1 MQLSMAAKK
10 AQPAKSRTRS
20 IECLEDRRVM
30 SANPIAPLL
39 GGAIEQHTFAEVPAL
54 VQHATSGPDF
64 WVDPVAEHDL
74 APLTGDIDPMLA
86 NGDTWTGL
94 SQVRA
99 NYGFTGVGQ
108 TVAVIDSGIAWDHV
122 ALGGG
127 FGSSYRVVGGWDFAE
142 NDANPYDDGLY
153 GSHGTHVSGI
163 IGGDRSGTTDHGVAP
178 GVDLVGLRVF
188 NDSGQGYFNWVES
201 ALRWVHQYR
210 DAYENP
216 ITAVNLSLGTAWN
229 ATTVPNWSTLE
240 DEFAQLKADGI
251 FVAVSAGNSFTTYNS
266 PGLSYPAASPHVV
279 PVMSADDSGSLSYF
293 SQRQS
298 RAIAAPG
305 RNVVSSI
312 PDYAGNH
319 NGVADDYAAM
329 SGTSMAAPYIA
340 GASTIIRQAMQAA
353 GYTNITQ
360 DTIYNHMMA
369 TASTVFDAATN
380 QSYKRI
386 NLSNAIDSLQSPN
399 VTSTDWG
406 TITQWQANNVA
417 NTGTTYYK
425 VRASQT
431 GYLTAEAMFAN
442 GGGNVDIALLGSN
455 QQVLATGT
463 ANSAGERAD
472 LWVTAG
478 TDYYVRVTG
487 TNPSIDFRITNLVS
501 QVGTTV
507 TIGGTSGADS
517 YWFDVGTTQ
526 RSFSINGTGYSFA
539 KTAATSFNFDGG
551 GGNDSITMAGSAKKE
566 SAAMQYG
573 YTTLTGVGINVVAAG
588 MEYSTLNGGGGN
600 DVVTLNDS
608 AGNDSFGVYSGYAS
622 MTGSGY
628 SLIASGFKN
637 ATAYSYSGSDTAHLY
652 DSAGKDTCRAYVD
665 RVEMRGTGFMNM
677 AIGFDTT
684 IGHASAGVDKAYLYD
699 SAGNDSY
706 STYAGYAAMTG
717 SGYNNAAS
725 GFDTTFG
732 YASSGYDTAYMH
744 DSAGDDLYRSYSNKA
759 IMSGYGFTNN
769 AYAFDACYGYS
780 SSGNDVARQY
790 GSKGN
795 DQYHV
800 SGFQS
805 QMTGKGFSNTAIG
818 FASYEAR
825 GLGGFDQAWIDGSL
839 LAAQSTGSAWD
850 EYTFLAAVKKSTR
863 GFDEMTMPSP
873 NAVEPGLNPNVLDSL
888 FSQLNDLS

>member
-1 MQLSMAAKK
+1 MAAKK
-10 AQPAKSRTRS
+10 TQTAKPRTRS

-30 SANPIAPLL
+30 SADPIAPLL
-39 GGAIEQHTFAEVPAL
+39 CGAIEQHTLAQVPAL
-54 VQHATSGPDF
+54 VPHTTSGPDF
-64 WVDPVAEHDL
+64 WVDPVAERDL
-74 APLTGDIDPMLA
+74 APLAGDINPMLA
-86 NGDTWTGL
+86 NGDAWTGL

-99 NYGFTGVGQ
+99 NFGFTGAGQ

-153 GSHGTHVSGI
+153 GAHGTHVSGI
-163 IGGDRSGTTDHGVAP
+163 IGGDRSGTADDGVAP

-210 DAYENP
+210 NAYENT
-216 ITAVNLSLGTAWN
+216 ITAVNLSLGTSWN

-240 DEFAQLKADGI
+240 EEFAQLKADGI

-319 NGVADDYAAM
+319 NGVADDFAAM

-360 DTIYNHMMA
+360 DTIYNHMLA
-369 TASTVFDAATN
+369 TASTVFDAVTN

-386 NLSNAIDSLQSPN
+386 NLSNAIESLQSPN

-406 TITQWQANNVA
+406 TITQRQANNVA
-417 NTGTTYYK
+417 NTGTNLYK
-425 VRASQT
+425 VRASQN

-442 GGGNVDIALLGSN
+442 AGGNVDIALLGSSF
-455 QQVLATGT
+455 QILASSIAT
-463 ANSAGERAD
+463 SAGERAD
-472 LWVTAG
+472 LWATAG

-487 TNPSIDFRITNLVS
+487 TNSDIDFRITNLVS
-501 QVGTTV
+501 QSGNAVTV
-507 TIGGTSGADS
+507 GGTSSNDA
-517 YWFDVGTTQ
+517 YWFDVGVTQ
-526 RSFSINGTGYSFA
+526 RSLSVNGTGYYF
-539 KTAATSFNFDGG
+539 TRAASATFNFDGG
-551 GGNDSITMAGSAKKE
+551 AGSDSITIVGTAKKE
-566 SAAMQYG
+566 AARLQYG
-573 YTTLTGVGINVVAAG
+573 YTSLTGTGISAIAVG
-588 MEYSTLNGGGGN
+588 MENATVNGGGGA
-600 DVVTLNDS
+600 DVVALYDS
-608 AGNDSFGVYSGYAS
+608 SGNDSLGMYNGYAA

-628 SLIASGFKN
+628 SLVATAFKT
-637 ATAYSYSGSDTAHLY
+637 ATAYSYIGTDTAHVY
-652 DSAGKDTCRAYVD
+652 DTSGNDTFHAYAD
-665 RVEMRGTGFMNM
+665 QVEMKGAGYKNVAVGFENV
-677 AIGFDTT
+677 T
-684 IGHASAGVDKAYLYD
+684 GHASAGVDKAYLYD

-706 STYAGYAAMTG
+706 STYAGYSAMTG
-717 SGYNNAAS
+717 SGYSNAAN
-725 GFDTTFG
+725 GFDMTFG
-732 YASSGYDTAYMH
+732 YASYGYDTAYMH
-744 DSAGDDLYRSYSNKA
+744 DSAGDDLYRSYANKA
-759 IMSGYGFTNN
+759 IMSGNGFANS
-769 AYAFDACYGYS
+769 AFSFDACYGYS

-805 QMTGKGFSNTAIG
+805 QMTGKGFNNTAVG
-818 FASYEAR
+818 FANYEAR
-825 GLGGFDQAWIDGSL
+825 GMGGFDQAWIDDTL
-839 LAAQSTGSAWD
+839 LATLSASSAWD
-850 EYTFLAAVKKSTR
+850 EYDFLAAVKKSAR
-863 GFDEMTMPSP
+863 GFDEMTLPSSSTAETGLTL
-873 NAVEPGLNPNVLDSL
+873 NAIDSL
-888 FSQLNDLS
+888 FGQLNNVS

>member
-1 MQLSMAAKK
+1 MASKK
-10 AQPAKSRTRS
+10 SKRPKPRKRS

-30 SANPIAPLL
+30 SADPIAPLL
-39 GGAIEQHTFAEVPAL
+39 GGLIERHDALDAPPL
-54 VQHATSGPDF
+54 VQHAPTQSDF
-64 WVDPVAEHDL
+64 WLDPISERDFE
-74 APLTGDIDPMLA
+74 PLTGDIDPMVA
-86 NGDTWTGL
+86 NGDSWTGL
-94 SQVRA
+94 SQVLA
-99 NYGFTGVGQ
+99 NYGFTGAGQ

-127 FGSSYRVVGGWDFAE
+127 FGSNHRVVGGWDFAE

-153 GSHGTHVSGI
+153 GSHGTHVAGI
-163 IGGDRSGTTDHGVAP
+163 IGGDRSGSANDGVAS

-188 NDSGQGYFNWVES
+188 NDTGQGYFGWVES

-210 DAYENP
+210 NSFENP
-216 ITAVNLSLGTAWN
+216 ITAVNLSLGTSWN

-305 RNVVSSI
+305 RGIVSSI

-319 NGVADDYAAM
+319 NGIADDYAAM
-329 SGTSMAAPYIA
+329 SGTSMAAPFIA

-353 GYTNITQ
+353 SYTNITQ

-386 NLSNAIDSLQSPN
+386 NLSNAVASLQSAN

-406 TITQWQANNVA
+406 TITQRQTNNVA
-417 NTGTTYYK
+417 NTGTTLYK
-425 VRASQT
+425 IRASQT
-431 GYLTAEAMFAN
+431 GYLTAEAMFADS
-442 GGGNVDIALLGSN
+442 GGNIDIAILNSSL
-455 QQVLATGT
+455 QVLASGAAT
-463 ANSAGERAD
+463 SVGERAD
-472 LWVTAG
+472 LWATAG

-487 TNPSIDFRITNLVS
+487 ANSDIDFRITNLVS
-501 QVGTTV
+501 QSGKTVTVGGTT
-507 TIGGTSGADS
+507 GNDA

-526 RSFSINGTGYSFA
+526 RSVSINGTGYTFA
-539 KTAATSFNFDGG
+539 KTAATTFNLDGG
-551 GGNDSITMAGSAKKE
+551 AGSDSATIVGTAKKE
-566 SAAMQYG
+566 TARLQYG
-573 YTTLTGVGINVVAAG
+573 YTTLTGTSINVVAVG
-588 MEYSTLNGGGGN
+588 MENVTVNGSGGA
-600 DVVTLNDS
+600 DVVTLYDS
-608 AGNDSFGVYSGYAS
+608 AGNDSLGMYSGYAA
-622 MTGSGY
+622 MTGTGY
-628 SLIASGFKN
+628 SLIANGFKT
-637 ATAYSYSGSDTAHLY
+637 ATAYSFTGTDTAHVY
-652 DSAGKDTCRAYVD
+652 DTTGNDTYRAYAD
-665 RVEMRGTGFMNM
+665 RVEMKGAGYKNVAVGFENV
-677 AIGFDTT
+677 T
-684 IGHASAGVDKAYLYD
+684 GHASAGVDKAYLYD

-717 SGYNNAAS
+717 NGYNNAAN

-732 YASSGYDTAYMH
+732 YASYGYDTAYMY

-759 IMSGYGFTNN
+759 IMSGNGFTNG

-790 GSKGN
+790 GSKEN
-795 DQYHV
+795 DQYNV

-805 QMTGKGFSNTAIG
+805 QMTGKGFTNTAIG
-818 FASYEAR
+818 FANYEAR
-825 GLGGFDQAWIDGSL
+825 GLGGFDQAWIDESL
-839 LAAQSTGSAWD
+839 LATQSAGSAWD
-850 EYTFLAAVKKSTR
+850 EYATLAAVKKRTR
-863 GFDEMTMPSP
+863 GFDEMTVPPPSS
-873 NAVEPGLNPNVLDSL
+873 AETGLNLKALDSL
-888 FSQLNDLS
+888 FGQLNDLS